1 MLAQFFTGISNSATT
16 GTAGNRGTSPTVSN
30 LTASYSPLN
39 VIPTVITYVQYSKV
53 REYLTLYSR
62 TRQVTSFY
70 WTLPTVKTDVA
81 GSCPIGRKKWD
92 LEHSYWISQ
101 KQLLPWQKQKSYHRG
116 STSRECAAVWQCRDY
131 SVYSRYTD
139 I

>member
-1 MLAQFFTGISNSATT
+1 MYSILRSEN
-16 GTAGNRGTSPTVSN
+16 TSTC
-30 LTASYSPLN
+30 LTS
-39 VIPTVITYVQYSKV
+39 
-53 REYLTLYSR
+53 YSR

-101 KQLLPWQKQKSYHRG
+101 KQLLPWQGQKSYHRG

-139 I
+139 IKLSLPSGPLKYPVSDMLPLFYRYRILDRQINSS